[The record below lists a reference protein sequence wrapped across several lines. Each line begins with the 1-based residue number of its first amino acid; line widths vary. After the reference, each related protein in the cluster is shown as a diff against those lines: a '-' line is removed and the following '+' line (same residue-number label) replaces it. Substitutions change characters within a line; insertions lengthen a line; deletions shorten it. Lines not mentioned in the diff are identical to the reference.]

1 MHPLNTVQHELH
13 IIDLNEMNW
22 WLQQVPLETAK
33 WNILFMFT
41 RTPPQIL
48 VTSAPY
54 LFSVFNSAREAA
66 DVTLRRR
73 RSMNRIVVSRHVIVM
88 TFHTRLRHTDTF
100 GSAMHVSNCFCEHT
114 DIE

>member
-1 MHPLNTVQHELH
+1 MTTTSAAGNGKVEHFIYVHQNT
-13 IIDLNEMNW
+13 
-22 WLQQVPLETAK
+22 
-33 WNILFMFT
+33 
-41 RTPPQIL
+41 PQIL

-66 DVTLRRR
+66 DVTCRRR